1 MHSRQDTQFTSSLAG
16 PVEDVAKR
24 LLGAHLVRTIEGQE
38 IRVRIVEV
46 EAYDQ
51 PDPASHS
58 FGGNKGRS
66 SIMFGEAGRAYVYL
80 IYGMY
85 HCLNVVTGK
94 VGDGEAVLIRAVEPI
109 DPLSLDPTNGP
120 GKLCRVLEIDRSLNG
135 HDLKQ
140 APLQLILQDP
150 IDPKQITETTRIGLT
165 KNLEALRRYYIKD
178 NTHISRP

>member
-1 MHSRQDTQFTSSLAG
+1 MNVLLG
-16 PVEDVAKR
+16 PVEEVAKR
-24 LLGAHLVRTIEGQE
+24 LLGATLIRTIEGQQT
-38 IRVRIVEV
+38 IVRIVEV

-66 SIMFGEAGRAYVYL
+66 AIMFGESGRAYVYL

-109 DPLSLDPTNGP
+109 EPESLDATNGP
-120 GKLCRVLEIDRSLNG
+120 GKVCRVLGIDRELNG
-135 HDLKQ
+135 HDLDT
-140 APLQLILQDP
+140 APLQLVLQNP
-150 IDPKQITETTRIGLT
+150 IDSSDIVETTRIGLT
-165 KNLEALRRYYIKD
+165 KNLEALRRYYIKG
-178 NTHISRP
+178 NAHISRP

>member
-1 MHSRQDTQFTSSLAG
+1 MIENMNVLEG
-16 PVEDVAKR
+16 PVEEVAKR
-24 LLGAHLVRTIEGQE
+24 LLGATLIRTIEGQE

-66 SIMFGEAGRAYVYL
+66 SIMFGQAGRAYVYL

-94 VGDGEAVLIRAVEPI
+94 IGDGEAVLIRAVEPI
-109 DPLSLDPTNGP
+109 SPTSLDPTNGP

-135 HDLKQ
+135 HDLQ
-140 APLQLILQDP
+140 EPPLQLIVQDP
-150 IDPKQITETTRIGLT
+150 VNPQEIVETMRIGLRQ
-165 KNLEALRRYYIKD
+165 NLEALRRYYIK
-178 NTHISRP
+178 NNPYISKK